1 MNDDQTTDHDY
12 SAFDEKHR
20 EWLIRPELELFAIL
34 SLGHGIDP
42 RRRGE
47 ALWEFRP
54 RYNSLK
60 AAGSKGLKIDHSLR
74 PELDW
79 GAVVFLEDL
88 LMFLRTAGPEYDWL
102 RNFAKRWQSYAGP
115 RGQELQPHEDV
126 QVVAVRSRP
135 SHRPP
140 TLREEVLKVLR
151 TLSSDQ
157 LSQKMDSLLIDVNN
171 LLPDGKRTSKDTLR
185 RALESLSA

>member
-151 TLSSDQ
+151 TSARISYRRKWTVCLSMLTISCQ
-157 LSQKMDSLLIDVNN
+157 MVSAHQKIHCA
-171 LLPDGKRTSKDTLR
+171 
-185 RALESLSA
+185 ALWNH